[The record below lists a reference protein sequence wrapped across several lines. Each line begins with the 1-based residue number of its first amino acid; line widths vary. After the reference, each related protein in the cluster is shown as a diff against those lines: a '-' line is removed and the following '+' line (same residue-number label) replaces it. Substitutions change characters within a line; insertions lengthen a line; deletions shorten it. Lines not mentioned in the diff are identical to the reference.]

1 MSAKRGYVVAH
12 VDGECVAVHL
22 VDDGKLKGRI
32 DVAFLA
38 IAVHVDVLWIR
49 AIVGELVAREDRV
62 EVAM

>member
-1 MSAKRGYVVAH
+1 MMASSK
-12 VDGECVAVHL
+12 D
-22 VDDGKLKGRI
+22 GRI